1 MTKLIP
7 LPKLRNSLLFISTS
21 LLVNMSVRSQ
31 LPDCTSGNV
40 MYGVFTNIAG
50 STTADSTE
58 IRSIN
63 YTTGAAGP
71 LIGGKRYWIR
81 KQIGTTWYYGTSS
94 MGVSLVNNR
103 FYVMT
108 QMSNPGAKDIIAI
121 DPVAATTT
129 VVGTTPTTLSNYHFV
144 KLAIAP
150 DGFAYAIGVNRDTSQ
165 PANTF
170 NPLVRFSTCGS
181 LPTAGCA
188 TASITV
194 LGYLPTTGNM
204 YKWKLFNGDIAF
216 DVSGNLYFATAAYDK
231 LSGTTMVYSDARLF
245 KIKVTD
251 IPTTAGTGI
260 IPMSLISEYNSLDS
274 TVINGIALDLTGK
287 MYLSTRVFS
296 GPQNNP
302 SSTQSPELYV
312 SPVPGTTTK
321 MTGFSSPTPNFS
333 MSDLASCNFP
343 ALVLSSSEVRLSG
356 RADNGKAN
364 LIWDLNNN
372 EDVNYFELQR
382 SDDAND
388 FRTIATINANY
399 TGRPSAKYTYNDA
412 QSSLTGHAYYR
423 VRAIMKSGVRN
434 YSNVANILIDDA
446 LFVASGPNPN
456 PVSDRAEFKISLK
469 SKMTVSARIIDQRGS
484 LVKESNLNC
493 VAGDNKVS
501 LNSLGHLRAGM
512 YIVEF
517 RIDDQVV
524 RCKMIKQ

>member
-1 MTKLIP
+1 MTQP
-7 LPKLRNSLLFISTS
+7 LHQPTLRNSLLFIITS
-21 LLVNMSVRSQ
+21 LITSMSAFCQ

-103 FYVMT
+103 FYIMT
-108 QMSNPGAKDIIAI
+108 QMSNPGPKDIIAI
-121 DPVAATTT
+121 DPVAGSTT
-129 VVGTTPTTLSNYHFV
+129 VVGTTPTALNNYHFV
-144 KLAIAP
+144 KLAVAP
-150 DGFAYAIGVNRDTSQ
+150 NGFAYAIGVNRDTSQ

-188 TASITV
+188 TTTITV

-216 DVSGNLYFATAAYDK
+216 DVAGNLYFATAAYDK
-231 LSGTTMVYSDARLF
+231 LTGTTMVYSDARLF
-245 KIKVTD
+245 KINVSD
-251 IPTTAGTGI
+251 IPSTAGTGI

-343 ALVLSSSEVRLSG
+343 ALVLSSSEVRLTG
-356 RADNGKAN
+356 RADKGNAN
-364 LIWDLNNN
+364 LVWNLNNN
-372 EDVNYFELQR
+372 QDVDYFELQR
-382 SDDAND
+382 SEDAND
-388 FRTIATINANY
+388 FRTIATINASY
-399 TGRPSAKYTYNDA
+399 TSQPSAKYSYQDN
-412 QSSLTGHAYYR
+412 QSSFAGHSYYR
-423 VRAIMKSGVRN
+423 VRATMKSGVRN

-456 PVSDRAEFKISLK
+456 PVIDRAEFKLSLK

-484 LVKESNLNC
+484 LVKEIGLNC

-501 LNSLGHLRAGM
+501 LNSLGYLKAGM

-517 RIDDQVV
+517 RTDDQVV
-524 RCKMIKQ
+524 RTKMIKQ